1 MAQKFVLPAIKT
13 AFPQTTSVVTG
24 VRIIWA
30 SADLW
35 KTMSDNEV
43 DTTKAVIKTFE
54 VAQRAVELVLQVNDV
69 PTLAIQSNQIAGFA
83 LTTADTVYALQLKR
97 RGKGK

>member
-1 MAQKFVLPAIKT
+1 
-13 AFPQTTSVVTG
+13 
-24 VRIIWA
+24 
-30 SADLW
+30 
-35 KTMSDNEV
+35 MSDNEV